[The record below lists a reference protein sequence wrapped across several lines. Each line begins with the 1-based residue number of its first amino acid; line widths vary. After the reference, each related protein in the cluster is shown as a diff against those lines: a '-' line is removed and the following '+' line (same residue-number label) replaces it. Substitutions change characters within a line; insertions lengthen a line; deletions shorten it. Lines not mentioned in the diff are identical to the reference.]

1 MVQIEP
7 ILDHNKDVVYFLHH
21 SFIGNQQLPS
31 CSPLLHSLLFYFFE
45 TILYF
50 VFQFR
55 DMNYHY
61 TPSQIVR
68 YFIIAMYNPVS
79 SANHLPGIVKFEIF
93 VIFQYSIYCF
103 TSYLQNS
110 LSSLLCL
117 YIRNILLKYLCFV
130 LEITINLDYRL

>member
-21 SFIGNQQLPS
+21 SFIGNQQLPN
-31 CSPLLHSLLFYFFE
+31 CSPLLHLLLFYFFE

-79 SANHLPGIVKFEIF
+79 SAN
-93 VIFQYSIYCF
+93 IYPA
-103 TSYLQNS
+103 
-110 LSSLLCL
+110 LSSLKFLSFFS
-117 YIRNILLKYLCFV
+117 IRFTASPVISKILSVAFFDFISETYCSNIYALSSK
-130 LEITINLDYRL
+130 